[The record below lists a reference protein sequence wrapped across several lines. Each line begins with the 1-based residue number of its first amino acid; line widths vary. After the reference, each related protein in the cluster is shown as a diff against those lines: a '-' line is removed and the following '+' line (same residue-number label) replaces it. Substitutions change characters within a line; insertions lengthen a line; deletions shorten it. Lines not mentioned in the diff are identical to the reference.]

1 MVNAKFIRNVY
12 NGIVYPVILTFDVL
26 VYSNTEHLYIISK
39 EAIVLDTNKEPFHI
53 SGSFRIIEKDELT
66 EEDIVSLSRYFKT
79 KGYYRTSRVVKKS
92 TKSALKSINTK
103 SILLN
108 RGKQIP
114 SSLLENKWITIKRKR
129 LIELN
134 MKTSPEKL
142 IKYYNIR

>member
-1 MVNAKFIRNVY
+1 MVDAKFIRNVY
-12 NGIVYPVILTFDVL
+12 NDSVYPVILTFDVL

-114 SSLLENKWITIKRKR
+114 SSLLGNKWITIKRKR

-134 MKTSPEKL
+134 MKTNPEKL
-142 IKYYNIR
+142 IKYYNLR